1 MKLNTSNE
9 RLAAKVASGTQL
21 LSVTD
26 LKACP
31 IREWISAIRV
41 CDVLFG
47 WIDP

>member
-1 MKLNTSNE
+1 MKDWPQRSHQE
-9 RLAAKVASGTQL
+9 EQL